1 MKGFGLALTV
11 GLLACSS
18 SPEKTPAAPAA
29 PETKVRAQPWERDP
43 FTRTSEVLIDGALV
57 GYLVEYQKPPAGAA
71 ADRALPTGSYRIQDL
86 RFEDVGFVSPR
97 GEVRRYTKGGSSE
110 SLGFW
115 RIDEGLRRFYGSS
128 SRAVLRELEPAPPP
142 KPVVEEKGGEAK
154 PEDGKDGGGKDAGG
168 EGAPKKKG

>member
-18 SPEKTPAAPAA
+18 SPKRPPAAPAA
-29 PETKVRAQPWERDP
+29 PETKIRAQPWERDP
-43 FTRTSEVLIDGALV
+43 FTRTSEILVDGALV
-57 GYLVEYQKPPAGAA
+57 GYLVEYQAPPAGAA

-97 GEVRRYTKGGSSE
+97 GEVRRYTKSGPSE

-115 RIDEGLRRFYGSS
+115 PLEEGLRRFYGTS
-128 SRAVLRELEPAPPP
+128 SRTVLRELEPAPPP

-154 PEDGKDGGGKDAGG
+154 PADGKDAGG
-168 EGAPKKKG
+168 EGAAKKKG